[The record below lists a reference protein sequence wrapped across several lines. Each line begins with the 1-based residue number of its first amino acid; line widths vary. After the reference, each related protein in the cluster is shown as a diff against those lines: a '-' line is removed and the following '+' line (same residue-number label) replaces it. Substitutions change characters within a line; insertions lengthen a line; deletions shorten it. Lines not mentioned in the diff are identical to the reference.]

1 MKKILFFVVS
11 FLSIFI
17 LTGCSGSSKI
27 TGKWHVTDPNET
39 SAILKIEKNS
49 LILDGQKMKYT
60 QNGTGINKK
69 TKYYVLKM
77 EESQKLFSIIFPEG
91 KKDEV
96 IMLQIDDIDEPY
108 KGKMVFALNKSKIPS
123 YGEYAKKYMNP

>member
-91 KKDEV
+91 KKMKQSCYKLT
-96 IMLQIDDIDEPY
+96 ILMNPI
-108 KGKMVFALNKSKIPS
+108 KGKWYLR
-123 YGEYAKKYMNP
+123 